1 MHVNNPCFV
10 QLVADRRVVTLLPI
24 IQAHVQPGTVIHS
37 DCWAAYNNVAS
48 LPNIASHGT
57 VNHSIEFVNSV
68 TGVHTQ
74 NIESYWNR
82 IKIKLKRMRGVT
94 EQQLPLYLDE
104 FMWRE
109 RLSTPQS
116 KQAAF
121 TQVMADIAT
130 QYQSKPKSSIRPSIN
145 HDCII
150 HSINSSLFSSIQ
162 EHQYHITFP
171 CFHIQKHHFS
181 YYPSFGSVYP
191 FCFLQPVFPTKG
203 RSKVI

>member
-1 MHVNNPCFV
+1 MFGLADMSTTPATGFV
-10 QLVADRRVVTLLPI
+10 QLVADRRAVTLLPI

-48 LPNIASHGT
+48 LPNVGSHGT

-82 IKIKLKRMRGVT
+82 IKIKLKRMWGVT
-94 EQQLPLYLDE
+94 EQQLPSYLDE

-130 QYQSKPKSSIRPSIN
+130 HAVSSLSQNHLSVCPSIN

-150 HSINSSLFSSIQ
+150 HSIN
-162 EHQYHITFP
+162 
-171 CFHIQKHHFS
+171 
-181 YYPSFGSVYP
+181 
-191 FCFLQPVFPTKG
+191 
-203 RSKVI
+203 